1 MHVQRSQVWMRKNP
15 SGGGN
20 EKACYL
26 DSWNRVY
33 PILHLFFFFLQQ
45 HFMQLLMEDKN
56 LLKNEEFFNADAVFH
71 LK

>member
-33 PILHLFFFFLQQ
+33 PILHLFFFFFATTLYATTYGGQE
-45 HFMQLLMEDKN
+45 LAEK
-56 LLKNEEFFNADAVFH
+56 
-71 LK
+71 